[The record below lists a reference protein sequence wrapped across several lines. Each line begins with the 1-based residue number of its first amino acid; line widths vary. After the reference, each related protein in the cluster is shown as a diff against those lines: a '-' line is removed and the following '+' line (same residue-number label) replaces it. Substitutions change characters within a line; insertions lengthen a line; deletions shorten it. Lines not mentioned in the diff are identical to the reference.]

1 MIRNEVK
8 EKIRKGKPC
17 VGLISNLTCASLT
30 EIFGIAG
37 FDFIIFDM
45 EHSTMSE
52 ETLEKL
58 VRAAKLKGLVPFVR
72 VRDNDVR
79 KIMGVLDAGCLGVMI
94 PEVET
99 KEEAQQAVENTK
111 YRPLGGRG
119 VNWKTIAGEWGAVDP
134 AEYLKTANDQIM
146 TLVQIET
153 AKGFQNVEEIVK
165 VKGIDV
171 LIIGP
176 SDLSASMGYPGNPK
190 HPEVTKAIDK
200 IIQTAK
206 KAGIAL
212 GRDGSS
218 NKEAMAEA
226 QKQGALL
233 FTTNAAAFILEN
245 SQKIAKGMKDALS
258 L

>member
-1 MIRNEVK
+1 MIKNEVK

-17 VGLISNLTCASLT
+17 VGLISNLACASLT

-45 EHSTMSE
+45 EHSTISE
-52 ETLEKL
+52 ETLEGL
-58 VRAAKLKGLVPFVR
+58 VRAAKLKGLVPMVR

-94 PEVET
+94 PEVES

-111 YRPLGGRG
+111 YRPLGKRG
-119 VNWKTIAGEWGAVDP
+119 VNWKTIAGEWGSVDP
-134 AEYLKTANDQIM
+134 AEYLKAANDQIM
-146 TLVQIET
+146 TLIQIET
-153 AKGFQNVEEIVK
+153 AKGLENVEEIVK

-190 HPEVTKAIDK
+190 HPEVTKAIDR

-206 KAGIAL
+206 RAGIVL

-218 NKEAMAEA
+218 NKEAMVEA
-226 QKQGALL
+226 QKNGALL
-233 FTTNAAAFILEN
+233 FTSNAAAFILEN
-245 SQKIAKGMKDALS
+245 SKQIVKGMKDTLI

>member
-1 MIRNEVK
+1 MIKNEVK
-8 EKIRKGKPC
+8 EKIKKGKPC
-17 VGLISNLTCASLT
+17 VGLLSNLGSASLT

-52 ETLEKL
+52 ETLEGL
-58 VRAAKLKGLVPFVR
+58 VRAAKLKGLTPFVR
-72 VRDNDVR
+72 VRKNDVR
-79 KIMGVLDAGCLGVMI
+79 LIMGVLDAGCLGVMV
-94 PEVET
+94 PEVESR
-99 KEEAQQAVENTK
+99 EEAQQAVENTK
-111 YRPLGGRG
+111 YRPSGKRG
-119 VNWKTIAGEWGAVDP
+119 VNWKTIAGEWGVIEP

-206 KAGIAL
+206 NAGIVL

-226 QKQGALL
+226 QKKGALL
-233 FTTNAAAFILEN
+233 FTTNAAAFILEY
-245 SQKIAKGMKDALS
+245 SQQIVKGMRGTFIS
-258 L
+258 